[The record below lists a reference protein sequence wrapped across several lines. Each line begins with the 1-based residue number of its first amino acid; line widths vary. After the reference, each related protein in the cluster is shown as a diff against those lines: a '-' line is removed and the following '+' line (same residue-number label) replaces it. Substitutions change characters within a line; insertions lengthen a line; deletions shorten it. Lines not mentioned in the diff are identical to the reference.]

1 MATRKCPMCKG
12 KGGYESTPTLFNSF
26 NAYTKCSDCEG
37 TGKQHQEKKWVA
49 G

>member
-12 KGGYESTPTLFNSF
+12 KGGYDSRWGWCP
-26 NAYTKCSDCEG
+26 DCKG

>member
-12 KGGYESTPTLFNSF
+12 KGGYGSKMLVEIRCP
-26 NAYTKCSDCEG
+26 DCEG

-49 G
+49 GE